1 MKPDPSASAPA
12 GASASPLI
20 FDWKHRPRTWPRL
33 SFWLALILLAHLAG
47 FIIFSVRSPAP
58 ARAMPV
64 PSTIILAADQTANP
78 AESAIPTTLAGLLTP
93 AESANLDLPTLAPA
107 DPDPPSFSNHV
118 LARQPW
124 PARPERAAW
133 PEVSRVSE
141 PVLPPATAPAALPDP
156 ATPAPRDD
164 SPPR

>member
-1 MKPDPSASAPA
+1 MKPTPPASTAD
-12 GASASPLI
+12 GASAAPSLI

-33 SFWLALILLAHLAG
+33 TFWLALVLAAHLAG
-47 FIIFSVRSPAP
+47 FIVWSVRSPAP

-64 PSTIILAADQTANP
+64 PSTIILAPDQPADP

-93 AESANLDLPTLAPA
+93 AESADLDLPSLAPA
-107 DPDPPSFSNHV
+107 ALEPPSFSNHV

-133 PEVSRVSE
+133 PEVSRVSD
-141 PVLPPATAPAALPDP
+141 PVLPPPADS
-156 ATPAPRDD
+156 ATPAAP
-164 SPPR
+164 PPR